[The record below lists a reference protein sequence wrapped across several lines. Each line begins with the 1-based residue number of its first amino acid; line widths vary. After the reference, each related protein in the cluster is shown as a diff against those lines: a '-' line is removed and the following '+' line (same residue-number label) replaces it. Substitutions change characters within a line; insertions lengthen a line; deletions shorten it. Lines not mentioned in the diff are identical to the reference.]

1 MKLLCTNRKCYKAI
15 QRYEQNNDMG
25 ISLCMASFGLY
36 GYLTW
41 FAIFAFSIIDVSL
54 SCFQDR
60 CESATVNVHQ
70 YTSQSKQTAQ
80 ENNMNGV
87 VIFSDLASTG
97 RLQKVLLQV
106 LRRRKEV
113 SRIKRLFQVPAL
125 KHTLSQRKEWT
136 DLTGNLLHDNDGSA
150 NDAVAPA
157 PFRENPPSIGRLQD
171 ALRMKHTYYRPAPG
185 NKEPEWEN
193 YTAIPVVELIY
204 KKKHPLDE
212 AVSKALPSAAPF
224 NIADILGAWA
234 SIFRLQNLFNAP
246 PTVLPAE
253 PEDEPSKEENYITAV
268 ATAVPHDDS
277 KENNTSLSLP
287 PFQIDVP
294 LISRNI
300 ARQQL
305 RPDNI
310 LAEKELHFFEPIN
323 EANLLH
329 DFEVPNDAPSV
340 YRLHEN
346 PVPLRNFLQGPVT
359 GNKLPAAKLIP
370 LNERNLVDNIAQARY
385 LIPAAPSAKYELLQD
400 RYEGSLGYKLN
411 ENSHQL
417 AVEPS
422 GSIVSMFND
431 DKAQELKYILLMLS
445 VCMILLT
452 VVLYTVLF
460 YLMIE
465 LSICCMMSCLI
476 CPF

>member
-41 FAIFAFSIIDVSL
+41 FAIFAFSIIDV
-54 SCFQDR
+54 R

-234 SIFRLQNLFNAP
+234 SIFRLQNLFNAA

-323 EANLLH
+323 EANLL
-329 DFEVPNDAPSV
+329 
-340 YRLHEN
+340 
-346 PVPLRNFLQGPVT
+346 
-359 GNKLPAAKLIP
+359 
-370 LNERNLVDNIAQARY
+370 DNIAQARY

-465 LSICCMMSCLI
+465 VRHTIFTLLVMRYCSYTKKPLTINNKRLGYQQYFCVPIVMRVCHC
-476 CPF
+476 

>member
-136 DLTGNLLHDNDGSA
+136 DLTGNLLVPDHDNDGSA

-323 EANLLH
+323 EANLL
-329 DFEVPNDAPSV
+329 
-340 YRLHEN
+340 
-346 PVPLRNFLQGPVT
+346 
-359 GNKLPAAKLIP
+359 
-370 LNERNLVDNIAQARY
+370 DNIAQARY

>member
-136 DLTGNLLHDNDGSA
+136 DLTGNLLVPDHDNDGSA

-277 KENNTSLSLP
+277 K
-287 PFQIDVP
+287 
-294 LISRNI
+294 
-300 ARQQL
+300 
-305 RPDNI
+305 
-310 LAEKELHFFEPIN
+310 
-323 EANLLH
+323 H

>member
-80 ENNMNGV
+80 ENNM
-87 VIFSDLASTG
+87 
-97 RLQKVLLQV
+97 
-106 LRRRKEV
+106 
-113 SRIKRLFQVPAL
+113 
-125 KHTLSQRKEWT
+125 
-136 DLTGNLLHDNDGSA
+136 HDNDGSA

>member
-136 DLTGNLLHDNDGSA
+136 DLTGNLLVPDHDNDGSA

-277 KENNTSLSLP
+277 K
-287 PFQIDVP
+287 
-294 LISRNI
+294 
-300 ARQQL
+300 
-305 RPDNI
+305 
-310 LAEKELHFFEPIN
+310 
-323 EANLLH
+323 
-329 DFEVPNDAPSV
+329 
-340 YRLHEN
+340 
-346 PVPLRNFLQGPVT
+346 
-359 GNKLPAAKLIP
+359 
-370 LNERNLVDNIAQARY
+370 DNIAQARY